1 MMAGPLI
8 IAMGSQNAKTRS
20 VLKSIFFLLPT
31 FIVSI
36 EDKSF
41 ERLFI
46 VSCLRQVELQIS
58 VVYTGRE
65 I

>member
-46 VSCLRQVELQIS
+46 VSCFKTS
-58 VVYTGRE
+58 
-65 I
+65 